1 MIRYFYIFHAVGFY
15 SIAYH
20 ESVRHSL
27 RHVGDPVTL
36 HWDRR
41 TPPDKSYPGA
51 KRFPVEGQGKVVDG
65 DLLSLVNVSSS
76 MLNRL
81 LSQLKN
87 DVSADGLHSVGIY
100 VLLRGE
106 RFPDG
111 LYYYDYVEGE
121 LVQLPAENAKARRA
135 NIDKLCAA
143 FPPNEIMQAA
153 GISLFFTGILDRA
166 VWRYKEGAYR
176 ELEIDTGSIA
186 GLVSILARSLGG
198 IAIPFGA
205 FVDDDVAV
213 ALGLGASEVPLAA
226 LCLMP
231 KSLKKYEAV
240 SDFAYSNRG
249 EIQGDSDLGEGRYAS
264 RFLRQNRGECITD
277 LSRCMKI
284 CRVVNQPAEG
294 TEFPL
299 TPLKFPNEYFFRE
312 YEFLGPGK
320 VSYRNFKPWKA
331 SLDDFS
337 TILRWMEICNLNT
350 FGAGLLK
357 IWVVCFD
364 VMLVFPG
371 LYRYVPLKKTLYLQ
385 TNSVNRGKF
394 CNAHL
399 SPETVE
405 NASFAVFFTA
415 DVEEACNMLGER
427 AYRYL
432 NMNAGFIAE
441 MLRESARGLG
451 KFARREPFFCEDE
464 VRKLC
469 KFPERETL
477 LSEVLVGR

>member
-1 MIRYFYIFHAVGFY
+1 MGFY

-20 ESVRHSL
+20 DSIRHSA
-27 RHVGDPVTL
+27 RQAGDPVTL
-36 HWDRR
+36 HWEKR

-51 KRFPVEGQGKVVDG
+51 KRYPVDGQGKVVDG
-65 DLLSLVNVSSS
+65 DLFSLVGTASSL
-76 MLNRL
+76 LNRL

-87 DVSADGLHSVGIY
+87 DVSADGLSSVGIY

-111 LYYYDYVEGE
+111 LYYYDCGENE
-121 LVQLPAENAKARRA
+121 LVLLPAENAKARRA
-135 NIDKLCAA
+135 NIEKLCAA
-143 FPPNEIMQAA
+143 FPANDFMGQASV
-153 GISLFFTGILDRA
+153 SLFFTGILDRA
-166 VWRYKEGAYR
+166 VWRYKEAAYR
-176 ELEIDTGSIA
+176 ELQLDVGSFA
-186 GLVSILARSLGG
+186 GLVSILSRSLGG
-198 IAIPFGA
+198 TAIPFSA

-213 ALGLGASEVPLAA
+213 ALGLGPSEVPLAA

-231 KSLKKYEAV
+231 KALKKYEAV
-240 SDFAYSNRG
+240 SDFAYSNRSELQG
-249 EIQGDSDLGEGRYAS
+249 EADMGENRYAS

-277 LSRCMKI
+277 LSRCMKV
-284 CRVVNQPAEG
+284 CRVVNQAVEG

-312 YEFLGPGK
+312 YDFLGPGK
-320 VSYRNFKPWKA
+320 VSFCNFKPWKA

-357 IWVVCFD
+357 IWVVSFD
-364 VMLVFPG
+364 VLLVYPG
-371 LYRYVPLKKTLYLQ
+371 LYRYVPLKKSLYLQ
-385 TNSVNRGKF
+385 TNSIDRGKF
-394 CNAHL
+394 CRAHL
-399 SPETVE
+399 SDEAVE

-415 DVEEACNMLGER
+415 DLEEACNMLGER

-432 NMNAGFIAE
+432 NMNAGFVAE
-441 MLRESARGLG
+441 ILRESARGLG

-464 VRKLC
+464 IRKLC

-477 LSEVLVGR
+477 LAEVLVGR

>member
-1 MIRYFYIFHAVGFY
+1 MGFY
-15 SIAYH
+15 SVAYH
-20 ESVRHSL
+20 DSIRHSP
-27 RHVGDPVTL
+27 RQSGDPVTL
-36 HWDRR
+36 HWEKR
-41 TPPDKSYPGA
+41 TPPDKSYAGA
-51 KRFPVEGQGKVVDG
+51 KRYPVDGQGKVVDG
-65 DLLSLVNVSSS
+65 DLFSLVGTASS

-81 LSQLKN
+81 MSQLKN
-87 DVSADGLHSVGIY
+87 DVSADGLLSVGIY

-111 LYYYDYVEGE
+111 LYYYDSGEGE
-121 LVQLPAENAKARRA
+121 LVLLPAENAKARRA
-135 NIDKLCAA
+135 NIEKLCAA
-143 FPPNEIMQAA
+143 FPANEFMQTA
-153 GISLFFTGILDRA
+153 GITLFFTGILDRA
-166 VWRYKEGAYR
+166 VWRYKEAAYR
-176 ELEIDTGSIA
+176 EIQLDVGSFA

-198 IAIPFGA
+198 TAIPFAA

-231 KSLKKYEAV
+231 KALKKYEAV
-240 SDFAYSNRG
+240 SEFAYSNRG
-249 EIQGDSDLGEGRYAS
+249 ELQGESDMGENRYAS

-277 LSRCMKI
+277 LARCMKV
-284 CRVVNQPAEG
+284 CRVVNQAVEG

-312 YEFLGPGK
+312 YDFLGPGK
-320 VSYRNFKPWKA
+320 VSFRNFKPWKA

-364 VMLVFPG
+364 VLLVYPG

-385 TNSVNRGKF
+385 TNSIDRGKF
-394 CNAHL
+394 CKAHL
-399 SPETVE
+399 SPETAE

-415 DVEEACNMLGER
+415 DIEEACNMLGER

-432 NMNAGFIAE
+432 NMNAGFVAE
-441 MLRESARGLG
+441 ILRESARGLG
-451 KFARREPFFCEDE
+451 KFARREPFYCEE
-464 VRKLC
+464 ELRKLC